1 MSLAIAFEWTLAHG
15 LCVAVRLPP
24 AAETVEALSQGVL
37 RPEETA
43 MAATMT
49 AVRRRTWLGG
59 RVALRLALQ
68 RAGLDAAPVLIDDR
82 GAPTL
87 PPGVAGSIS
96 HKEELAVALVA
107 PETGGARVGV
117 DVETDRRR
125 PIDSQGESAGVLPAR
140 RPIDI
145 SSRVLTPDEL
155 DEIAHLA
162 PADRER
168 EVLLRFSAKEA
179 IYKALDPFVRR
190 YVGFHEVCVSPRAD
204 GTADVRPR
212 LPEKTSFAIDVR
224 WRSLEGAILTT
235 ARIERG

>member
-1 MSLAIAFEWTLAHG
+1 MSLAIAFEWSLGHG

-24 AAETVEALSQGVL
+24 AAETVLALSQGVL
-37 RPEETA
+37 PAEELA

-49 AVRRRTWLGG
+49 PVRRRTWLGG
-59 RVALRLALQ
+59 RAALRLALQ
-68 RAGLDAAPVLIDDR
+68 RAGFDAPPVLVDDR

-87 PPGVAGSIS
+87 PPGIAGSIS

-107 PETGGARVGV
+107 REPGGARVGV
-117 DVETDRRR
+117 DVEIDRPRR
-125 PIDSQGESAGVLPAR
+125 
-140 RPIDI
+140 IDI

-155 DEIAHLA
+155 REIEPFA
-162 PADRER
+162 PADRDR

-212 LPEKTSFAIDVR
+212 LPEKGSYAIDVR
-224 WRSLEGAILTT
+224 WRLVEGAILTT
-235 ARIERG
+235 ARIELASLPLG

>member
-24 AAETVEALSQGVL
+24 ATETVDALSQGVL
-37 RPEETA
+37 RPEELA
-43 MAATMT
+43 MASTMT

-68 RAGLDAAPVLIDDR
+68 RAGLDAAPVLVDDR

-87 PPGVAGSIS
+87 PHGVAGSIS

-107 PETGGARVGV
+107 RETGGARVGV
-117 DVETDRRR
+117 DVEADR
-125 PIDSQGESAGVLPAR
+125 R

-145 SSRVLTPDEL
+145 SSRVLTPVEL
-155 DEIAHLA
+155 GEIAHLA

-190 YVGFHEVCVSPRAD
+190 YVGFHEVCVSPRVD

>member
-1 MSLAIAFEWTLAHG
+1 MPFAIAFESDLGHG

-24 AAETVEALSQGVL
+24 AAETALALSQGVL
-37 RPEETA
+37 RAEELA
-43 MAATMT
+43 LAATMS

-59 RVALRLALQ
+59 RVALRLALE
-68 RAGLDAAPVLIDDR
+68 RAGLDAPPVLVDDR
-82 GAPTL
+82 GAPML
-87 PPGVAGSIS
+87 PLGIAGSIS

-107 PETGGARVGV
+107 REPGGARVGV
-117 DVETDRRR
+117 DLEGDR
-125 PIDSQGESAGVLPAR
+125 P

-155 DEIAHLA
+155 REIQPLA
-162 PADRER
+162 PADRDR

-190 YVGFHEVCVSPRAD
+190 YVGFHEVCVSPRVD

-212 LPEKTSFAIDVR
+212 LAEKTTFAIDVR
-224 WRSLEGAILTT
+224 WRFVEGAILTT
-235 ARIERG
+235 ARIERPSLALG